1 MMKSKQSEKI
11 QVEWLIEQIL
21 ELDKM
26 QAMHD
31 AAKNGFMSDQYKAR
45 RLGYFKEL
53 ISLLATSQFN
63 QADGETFPL
72 ILELIK
78 DSYGAKPP
86 EKNVVSQKKD
96 PFSKTLAFYS
106 AKVADNLKKERL
118 GSAGTESFLVK
129 EDRADYKSSGT
140 GNKAKKLIKP

>member
-1 MMKSKQSEKI
+1 MKSKQSEKI

-21 ELDKM
+21 ELDKL
-26 QAMHD
+26 QSMHD
-31 AAKNGFMSDQYKAR
+31 AAKNEFMSDQYKAR

-63 QADGETFPL
+63 EADGETFPL

-78 DSYGAKPP
+78 DSYGAKLL

-106 AKVADNLKKERL
+106 AKVTDNLKKGRF
-118 GSAGTESFLVK
+118 G
-129 EDRADYKSSGT
+129 SSGT
-140 GNKAKKLIKP
+140 ELLSAKEDSADYESSGMGDKAKKLEKP